1 MINTY
6 TYFGTDGSLSV
17 SDPDGLEADVFGEYF
32 GESGAVARVT
42 GVALAVSTDIH
53 TFYELGTRLPSELRA
68 GNISIQGSVDR
79 AYVNGALLH
88 LMLGPYAI
96 GDEAPGMKV
105 PTFNMKLILDNLRPA
120 GDEGNSVLTVYGVIF
135 DNWQWKLPEEDFALE
150 KLTFK
155 ARRVAVS
162 DAPVGA

>member
-1 MINTY
+1 MINTN

-17 SDPDGLEADVFGEYF
+17 SDPDGLDADAFGGYF

-42 GVALAVSTDIH
+42 GVTLAVSTDVRAFH
-53 TFYELGTRLPSELRA
+53 ELGSRLPSELRA
-68 GNISIQGSVDR
+68 GNISILGSVDR
-79 AYVNGALLH
+79 AYVNGALLA
-88 LMLGPYAI
+88 LMLGSYSV
-96 GDEAPGMKV
+96 GEEAPGMKV

-135 DNWQWKLPEEDFALE
+135 DNWRWSLPEEDFALE

-155 ARRVAVS
+155 ARRVAVT
-162 DAPVGA
+162 DTPVGS